1 MVKQSDRA
9 PLLDWEEIPAPGP
22 NPAAPQQQQLPSG
35 AADDKKSSQPPGR
48 HKPKRI
54 AAGTGW
60 RTSGGTAATTFTRSP
75 TGSLTAGV
83 ARGNGSPGRPRT
95 EALGTHVPFP
105 GLSTRDQWEEKD
117 QIVSV
122 FVVTFDTRSGM
133 HIVLYL

>member
-35 AADDKKSSQPPGR
+35 AADDKKSSQPPVR

-105 GLSTRDQWEEKD
+105 DLSTRDQWEEKD